1 MMTFEKLKI
10 FRGVVWFGCL
20 IALTIETYNLY
31 NDYFDYQTVVTVN
44 ITRQS
49 VVNYPGIAICES
61 HHFIKVKGNMFNNT
75 SLSVP
80 KGVWIKAK
88 QKYPNFQ
95 KLFNKT
101 VDDSVYISSF
111 MEDKILTKEIFG
123 PFDDGFIT
131 CNNKATGKPCVP
143 VNHVNGFF
151 SECTSFFN
159 TIHYVNGSSKL
170 LDPQKFHIVDNSRDN
185 EMAEI
190 KITKNES
197 NDYHTNHVTVLVI
210 PANSIPTFLNQKL
223 AFRQDLLKFGKRY
236 DVTFSVTTIIKLSK
250 PYKPYCHL
258 YKSTDNTKSFY
269 DCETR
274 CIHRKMFEIINCSVA
289 QGDVVLNEEFSEKR
303 MCIVNDWIR
312 FNYIEFQNTFKKCR
326 YELCLP
332 NCIQEI
338 YSYEIK
344 DVTDSPSFINEKPN
358 SDTIII
364 KILPQDADEFT
375 YTHYP
380 KISRNDLFSK
390 FGGLLSL
397 WLGFSFFSIY
407 ANIEHCIKNFLG
419 KKVRLT
425 KLINLLFISLLIII

>member
-1 MMTFEKLKI
+1 MTFEKFKI
-10 FRGVVWFGCL
+10 LRGAVWFVCF

-31 NDYFDYQTVVTVN
+31 KDYNDYQTVVTVN

-49 VVNYPGIAICES
+49 VVNFPGIAICES
-61 HHFIKVKGNMFNNT
+61 HHFVKIKGDMLNHT
-75 SLSVP
+75 SFPVP

-101 VDDSVYISSF
+101 IDDIVYIRLF
-111 MEDKILTKEIFG
+111 MEDQILAKEAFG

-131 CNNKATGKPCVP
+131 CNNKATGESCVP

-159 TIHYVNGSSKL
+159 TIHYVNGSSRL

-197 NDYHTNHVTVLVI
+197 NDYHTNHVTVLVMPANTI
-210 PANSIPTFLNQKL
+210 PAFPDQKL
-223 AFRQDLLKFGKRY
+223 AFRQDILKFGRRY
-236 DVTFSVTTIIKLSK
+236 DVTFSVTTILKLSQ
-250 PYKPYCHL
+250 PYKPYCRF
-258 YKSTDNTKSFY
+258 YESTDDTKSFY
-269 DCETR
+269 DCVTQ
-274 CIHRKMFEIINCSVA
+274 CIHRKMFKMLNCSSG
-289 QGDVVLNEEFSEKR
+289 QMDVVLNEEFSEKR
-303 MCIVNDWIR
+303 MCIANDWIEI
-312 FNYIEFQNTFKKCR
+312 NYTEYLNIFKKCE
-326 YELCLP
+326 YELCFP

-338 YSYEIK
+338 YRNEIK
-344 DVTDSPSFINEKPN
+344 DVTDSPSFINEKPD

-375 YTHYP
+375 YIHHP

-407 ANIEHCIKNFLG
+407 TYIEHCIQKYLA

-425 KLINLLFISLLIII
+425 KLVNLLFISLLIII